1 MDLQEVISSIKG
13 IDERFTKLIL
23 KYIDSYIE
31 MSSNKTLTV
40 NNIINQIKR
49 NVHGIVF
56 KDLDGNVSG
65 CVNTMGNE
73 IVLSDDLEYWVLD
86 NTFLHEFTHQIAKN
100 EYIEGPDLIQ
110 PNCGLKVG
118 QDEYAEFTAG
128 FRLTEWEVDGN
139 NYAYNKAIHLLDEW
153 VTEWLANK
161 MSGFKNAEVIIDN
174 NGFFRKKTSH
184 GYDGSN
190 IMNLLELVY
199 GGENIANLITGFDLS
214 EEERKSI
221 IPIKELHK
229 LNEMIDSNAV
239 LNQEEVNIFK
249 NLKPPYMKTPNIT
262 GLILYYISESMK
274 QDKLE
279 EKNAYLQ
286 KMLDVL
292 TRAYSVSFNYKIEN
306 CNSYDE
312 LMNIYNELSI
322 IQNSIIWHK
331 NLDIMNSLESYK
343 NFEKLRESFISKLTQ
358 LNINN
363 KDFASL
369 YLGPSEMLEKFKLEE
384 SMIQKESINNKVTR

>member
-1 MDLQEVISSIKG
+1 MEAEKIQEYLEILLNVQKEQYLQNELMSKLINTRDSLGVPKRFNPPKRDKAYGGYKDTMLPASAIGAIVMAVISS
-13 IDERFTKLIL
+13 F
-23 KYIDSYIE
+23 
-31 MSSNKTLTV
+31 V
-40 NNIINQIKR
+40 N
-49 NVHGIVF
+49 F
-56 KDLDGNVSG
+56 K
-65 CVNTMGNE
+65 M
-73 IVLSDDLEYWVLD
+73 
-86 NTFLHEFTHQIAKN
+86 
-100 EYIEGPDLIQ
+100 
-110 PNCGLKVG
+110 
-118 QDEYAEFTAG
+118 
-128 FRLTEWEVDGN
+128 
-139 NYAYNKAIHLLDEW
+139 
-153 VTEWLANK
+153 
-161 MSGFKNAEVIIDN
+161 IDN

-279 EKNAYLQ
+279 DKNAYLQ

-312 LMNIYNELSI
+312 LMNIYNELSK